1 MPNEQNEKLP
11 GDGESDIRDGG
22 ATTFASLSPSLGR
35 NERNLSASEPWKG
48 RLLGPGD
55 RDQLI
60 KGLRA
65 STAYGGL
72 RILAVCL
79 TVVGGLILVLGII
92 DLVVMSRHAEGAE
105 GARGIF
111 EALAGML
118 ISPLLLVTAG
128 AVLRWLADFGDSRIE
143 ELADRL
149 RDRQ

>member
-1 MPNEQNEKLP
+1 MADEQNEKMP
-11 GDGESDIRDGG
+11 GDGEADNF
-22 ATTFASLSPSLGR
+22 TSPSRQG
-35 NERNLSASEPWKG
+35 LSLPGADLWKG
-48 RLLGPGD
+48 KLLGPDD
-55 RDQLI
+55 REQLK

-72 RILAVCL
+72 RFLAVCL

-92 DLVVMSRHAEGAE
+92 DVVVMSRRAEGAE

-118 ISPLLLVTAG
+118 ISPLLLVAAG
-128 AVLRWLADFGDSRIE
+128 AVLRWLADFGDSRME